1 MACVDE
7 NVIAAY
13 FDFKLSSKETHR
25 LFDHLDACVDC
36 TRLLGAS
43 TVSLAM
49 RSGTATSGG
58 ATGATGGDLHPPAI
72 TLGRY
77 HIERVVGIG
86 GMGVV
91 YAGHDPELDRK
102 VAIKLLLPDAHVDP
116 DILRSRL
123 KREAQAMARL
133 SHPNVISVYDVGS
146 SGDQVFIV
154 MELVD
159 GSTLGEWLH
168 AGARSWREVLGVFLA
183 AGAGLDAAHRAGI
196 IHRDFKP
203 DNVLVS
209 RTRRICVTDFGLAH
223 RIEDAGDPRQAIP
236 PLAPQVTA
244 AVPNGLL
251 IGTPAYMAPEQIR
264 GEPTDH
270 RTDLFSFCV
279 ALYEA
284 LYGTRPFAGDNLDDL
299 LAAIETSRLEPPRRR
314 APCWMRR
321 TIEHGLRPRA
331 ADRPASM
338 TALLASLEGVRRASW
353 RGHRSPALRPRALTA
368 RLA

>member
-1 MACVDE
+1 MVCVDE
-7 NVIAAY
+7 NLIAAY
-13 FDFKLSSKETHR
+13 FDFKLSSKETNR
-25 LFDHLDACVDC
+25 LFDHVDACVAC

-43 TVSLAM
+43 TAAHAM
-49 RSGTATSGG
+49 TSGMVTPGG
-58 ATGATGGDLHPPAI
+58 AIAAVGGDWRPPAT

-77 HIERVVGIG
+77 HIERIVGIG

-102 VAIKLLLPDAHVDP
+102 VAIKLLIPDARFDP
-116 DILRSRL
+116 GILRSRM

-146 SGDQVFIV
+146 SGDLVFIV
-154 MELVD
+154 MELVE
-159 GSTLGEWLH
+159 GSTLGEWLR
-168 AGARSWREVLGVFLA
+168 AGDRSWREILDVFLA

-209 RTRRICVTDFGLAH
+209 GTRRICVTDFGLAH
-223 RIEDAGDPRQAIP
+223 RIEVAGDASQASPALDPHGVATIR
-236 PLAPQVTA
+236 
-244 AVPNGLL
+244 NGLL

-284 LYGTRPFAGDNLDDL
+284 LYGVRPFAGENLDDM
-299 LAAIETSRLEPPRRR
+299 LAAIEAGRLEPPKRR
-314 APCWMRR
+314 APCRVRR
-321 TIEHGLRPRA
+321 AIEHGLRPRA

-338 TALLASLEGVRRASW
+338 TALLLALEGAW
-353 RGHRSPALRPRALTA
+353 Q
-368 RLA
+368 